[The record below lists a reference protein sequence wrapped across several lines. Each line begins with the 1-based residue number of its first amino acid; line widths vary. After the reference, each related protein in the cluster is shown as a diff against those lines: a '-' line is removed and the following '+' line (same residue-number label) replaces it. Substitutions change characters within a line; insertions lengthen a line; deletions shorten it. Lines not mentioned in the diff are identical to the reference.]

1 MKLILIYFAVVL
13 MGVFSM
19 IFLVKIMNPPANQDL
34 EIPWDFPALAALL
47 VAAFVII
54 CNQEDILHHLKN
66 KQS

>member
-1 MKLILIYFAVVL
+1 MKVILILIAMVL
-13 MGVFSM
+13 MAVFS
-19 IFLVKIMNPPANQDL
+19 IICLGKIMNPPANQDL

-66 KQS
+66 KQ